1 MKIKFFA
8 LWDSKVHWAFF
19 HKNHITLI
27 KSSADEL
34 LKHSNEEILQIFID
48 ELIQFFP
55 ELRNELTR
63 IKLTKQDYRLIK
75 EKRSTF
81 LSDLNSIKERPQL
94 KTRFKNLFLAG
105 DYVNT
110 GYPSTIES
118 AVLSGKMVAEEIHK
132 IN

>member
-1 MKIKFFA
+1 
-8 LWDSKVHWAFF
+8 
-19 HKNHITLI
+19 

-34 LKHSNEEILQIFID
+34 LKYSNEEILQIFID
-48 ELIQFFP
+48 ELIKFFP

-63 IKLTKQDYRLIK
+63 IKSTKRDYRLIK

-118 AVLSGKMVAEEIHK
+118 AVLSGKMATEEIHK
-132 IN
+132 IS